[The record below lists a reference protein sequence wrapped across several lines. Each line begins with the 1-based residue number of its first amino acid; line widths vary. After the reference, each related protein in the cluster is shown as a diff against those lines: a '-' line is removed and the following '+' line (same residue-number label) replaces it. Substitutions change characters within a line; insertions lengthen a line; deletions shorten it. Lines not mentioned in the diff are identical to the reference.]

1 MRLEATGVCVVY
13 PGGSIA
19 KPGARGPDHIVTPSA
34 ERRAPARPQ
43 TSALDAVS
51 FALTSGELV
60 AVVGPNGSGK
70 TTLLR
75 ALLGLVALQAGRVTL
90 DGRAIQEWTR
100 RNLAE
105 SIAALPQREEPAFP
119 LTVREALLM
128 GRWARLGPIAP
139 VAEDDERAIADAL
152 ARCDVTGFERRGI
165 ETLSGG
171 EWQRVRL
178 ARALASMPRLLLLDE
193 PTSALDIG
201 HEMELLELLRRLVAD
216 GLGVLVITHQLNLA
230 ARYAD
235 RVVLLDHG
243 RVRADGAPADVL
255 TAALLSEVFTWPV
268 AVMPWRD
275 GSPQV
280 VPLRRGEA

>member
-1 MRLEATGVCVVY
+1 MRLEAAGVSVVY
-13 PGGSIA
+13 SGASIA
-19 KPGARGPDHIVTPSA
+19 KAGVRGRDPGATLRTRRDGPSA
-34 ERRAPARPQ
+34 SPP
-43 TSALDAVS
+43 SALDAVS

-75 ALLGLVALQAGRVTL
+75 ALLGLVAPEAGRVTL
-90 DGRAIQEWTR
+90 DGRAIHEWTR
-100 RNLAE
+100 RALAE
-105 SIAALPQREEPAFP
+105 NIAALPQREEPAFP

-128 GRWARLGPIAP
+128 GRWARLGPIAS
-139 VAEDDERAIADAL
+139 VTEDDERAIADAL
-152 ARCDVTGFERRGI
+152 ARCDVTGFEHRGI

-243 RVRADGAPADVL
+243 RVRADGPPADVL

-268 AVMPWRD
+268 AVTPWRD

-280 VPLRRGEA
+280 VPLRRGEV